1 MMEGGCEPAS
11 RGGAV
16 IDAAKLVSQAR
27 LSRRRRESGQ
37 IPINLLLSS
46 SVLPN
51 EVGVSISWDV
61 TSIKKPTLSS
71 NMPKKATVT
80 PSSSLSQLTRL
91 QLSQD
96 VNIL

>member
-1 MMEGGCEPAS
+1 MMEGGCEPVS
-11 RGGAV
+11 GGGAV

-37 IPINLLLSS
+37 IPISLLLSS
-46 SVLPN
+46 SVPN

>member
-1 MMEGGCEPAS
+1 MMEGGCQPAS
-11 RGGAV
+11 GGGAV

-37 IPINLLLSS
+37 IPISLLLSS
-46 SVLPN
+46 SVPN